1 MPRRLS
7 HILIAGCVLLAAACA
22 APAQDNDTSPWRDAL
37 ERVERNLDDVL
48 DGVLGLEAVPPPQ
61 SGIFVPA
68 SPSPREASMPPGD
81 WSPLVSRQPV
91 PARLVLLVHGLD
103 EAGDIWTELAPAL
116 VRAGHDVARFEY
128 PNDQRI
134 HASASLLLDHLRAA
148 RAQGV
153 REIAIVAHSMGGLVS
168 FDALTREDGYA
179 GDVVTPDGLP
189 RVTRLVAVGTP
200 WNGSSWAQL
209 QAVGEMH
216 EQISRVL
223 AAGSRDVRPMLHYRR
238 DGSGQAGDDLLPTSA
253 FITDIRSRP
262 WPAHLPLTIIAG
274 RITNPD
280 PATYESL
287 AESTILRE
295 LLGPEDLEAFVAD
308 LRAASEDLGDGVVSL
323 NSAFA
328 RETEDKHVFAVNHR
342 ALLHDSPIDFL
353 TGRAAAGP
361 PAIPIILERLEADAE
376 GRDPADPPASDPP
389 EQDE

>member
-1 MPRRLS
+1 MPRRPI
-7 HILIAGCVLLAAACA
+7 HILAAGCALLATACVA
-22 APAQDNDTSPWRDAL
+22 EAQEDPPTPWRDAL

-48 DGVLGLEAVPPPQ
+48 DGVLGLATVAPPQ

-68 SPSPREASMPPGD
+68 GTSPREASMPPAD
-81 WSPLVSRQPV
+81 WSPLTATARAPE
-91 PARLVLLVHGLD
+91 RLVLLVHGLD
-103 EAGDIWTELAPAL
+103 EAGDIWTELGPAL
-116 VRAGHDVARFEY
+116 VRAGHEVARFEY

-134 HASASLLLDHLRAA
+134 RTSAALLLDHLRAA
-148 RAQGV
+148 HGQGLD
-153 REIAIVAHSMGGLVS
+153 EIAIVAHSMGGLVS
-168 FDALTREDGYA
+168 FDAMTRADGYA
-179 GDVVTPDGLP
+179 GDVVTPEGLP
-189 RVTRLVAVGTP
+189 RITRLVAVGTP

-216 EQISRVL
+216 EQVTRVL
-223 AAGSRDVRPMLHYRR
+223 GDASGDIRPMLHYRR

-253 FITDIRSRP
+253 FITDIRARA
-262 WPAHLPLTIIAG
+262 WPEHLPLTIIAG

-323 NSAFA
+323 DSAFA
-328 RETEDKHVFAVNHR
+328 RETDDKHVFAVNHR

-353 TGRAAAGP
+353 TGRAEAGP
-361 PAIPIILERLEADAE
+361 PAIPIILDRLQDRLPSDAD
-376 GRDPADPPASDPP
+376 RPDPSTPP
-389 EQDE
+389 EKDN